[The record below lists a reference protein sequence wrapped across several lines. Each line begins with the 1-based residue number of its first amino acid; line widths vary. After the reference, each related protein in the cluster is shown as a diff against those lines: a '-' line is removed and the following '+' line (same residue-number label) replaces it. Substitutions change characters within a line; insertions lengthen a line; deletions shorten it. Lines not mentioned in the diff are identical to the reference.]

1 MIGIVVNERT
11 PFYLISCIFLL
22 TNIILSLVATFYKDT
37 NGTDFFPSGGEYAGK
52 IINDNYFVDRLCWYF
67 SQLTHHTIFL
77 LFTYFFMALMNIKSE
92 KFFKMVA
99 PLALTISVLYFYFLY
114 PKQSLKIHQLSFSS
128 FFSHFMIIFLVFG
141 EFIYIKDYP
150 FYETTNCLVFII
162 SALLCVWINYSLR
175 GVWSYNIIKLDRY
188 SGWKMVSTTVL
199 LMYSFS
205 VMFYLFKYNHLE
217 YFGFKPK
224 YLRETSYFFSGLI
237 NIIFVLL
244 FESTYG

>member
-1 MIGIVVNERT
+1 MNSLMINERT

-22 TNIILSLVATFYKDT
+22 TNIILSLIATFNAKT
-37 NGTDFFPSGGEYAGK
+37 NGSDFFPNGGEYYGK
-52 IINDNYFVDRLCWYF
+52 KVHDESFVDKLCWYF

-77 LFTYFFMALMNIKSE
+77 LFTYFFMALLNIKSE

-99 PLALTISVLYFYFLY
+99 PLALSISVLYFYFLY
-114 PKQSLKIHQLSFSS
+114 PKQKLKIHQLSFSS
-128 FFSHFMIIFLVFG
+128 FFSHFMIIFLIFG
-141 EFIYIKDYP
+141 EFMYIKDYP

-162 SALLCVWINYSLR
+162 SALLCVWINYLLR
-175 GVWSYNIIKLDRY
+175 GVWSYNIIKLDRF

-199 LMYSFS
+199 LMYGFS

-224 YLRETSYFFSGLI
+224 YLRQTSYFFSGLI
-237 NIIFVLL
+237 NIMFVLL